1 VALSVGFGVIF
12 GTAILLGLVPA
23 IMSLLSPP
31 EFVPE
36 LDHSGQP
43 IVRHS

>member
-1 VALSVGFGVIF
+1 LSVGFGVLF

-23 IMSLLSPP
+23 VMSLLKPP
-31 EFVPE
+31 ALVPE

-43 IVRHS
+43 IADYA